1 MQVVVVTEH
10 PLIRHKLGL
19 VRMKQT
25 EPWLFRQLVS
35 EITYLML
42 YEATR
47 SLRTR
52 PIPIE
57 TPLAATTAEW
67 LDDDVVVVPILRAGL
82 GMLEGFL
89 RLIPLA
95 KVGFVGI
102 YRDHDSLQPVEYYCK
117 VPELAGSQVYVLDPM
132 LATGGSAVAAADALK
147 ARGATQIRHLCLLA
161 APEGI
166 KALHAAHPDVD
177 IYCAHIDEGLNE
189 QGYILPGIGDC
200 GDRLYWTR

>member
-1 MQVVVVTEH
+1 MGAVVVTEH

-25 EPWLFRQLVS
+25 EPWLFRQLVN

-47 SLRTR
+47 NLRTR

-57 TPLAATTAEW
+57 TPLASTTAEW

-82 GMLEGFL
+82 GMLDGFL

-102 YRDHDSLQPVEYYCK
+102 YRDHESLEPVEYYCK
-117 VPELAGSQVYVLDPM
+117 VPELRKSQVYVLDPM
-132 LATGGSAVAAADALK
+132 LATGGSAVAAASSLK
-147 ARGATQIRHLCLLA
+147 ARGATSIRHLCLLA

-166 KALHAAHPDVD
+166 NALHAAHPDVE
-177 IYCAHIDEGLNE
+177 IYCAHIDERLDE
-189 QGYILPGIGDC
+189 QGYIVPGIGDC
-200 GDRLYWTR
+200 GDRLFWTR

>member
-1 MQVVVVTEH
+1 MHTVVVVEH
-10 PLIRHKLGL
+10 PLIKHKLGL

-25 EPWLFRQLVS
+25 EPWLFRELVN

-52 PIPIE
+52 TIDIE
-57 TPLAATTAEW
+57 TPLMPTTAEW

-82 GMLEGFL
+82 GMLDGFL

-95 KVGFVGI
+95 KVGFLGI
-102 YRDHDSLQPVEYYCK
+102 YRDHDTLQPVEYYCK
-117 VPELAGSQVYVLDPM
+117 VPELARSQVFVLDPM
-132 LATGGSAVAAADALK
+132 LATGGSAVAAATALK
-147 ARGATQIRHLCLLA
+147 ARGARRIKHLCLLA

-166 KALHAAHPDVD
+166 KVLHAAHPDVD
-177 IYCAHIDEGLNE
+177 VFCVNIDERLND
-189 QGYILPGIGDC
+189 QGYIVPGVGDC
-200 GDRLYWTR
+200 GDRLYWTK